1 MTDYC
6 RLKNAWG
13 ITKNVKIYT
22 FFYLK
27 FQIFNWWLPS
37 WCILTCYRYTDSWT
51 INRNRAAPYPLPT
64 FTNMLTV
71 DKPTA
76 MEQLYI
82 SYSVSLKKTVWHV
95 PGTLWRPGKCRFV
108 NCQQWQLSTMLWH
121 TSYWRFLMYLHGYM
135 VTSPSLVKS
144 GFINQKSW
152 KKPKSYNL
160 SNPFPSENGF

>member
-1 MTDYC
+1 MTPFLVYTHM
-6 RLKNAWG
+6 LQIHWQLNHQQEQG
-13 ITKNVKIYT
+13 SSISLTNIYK
-22 FFYLK
+22 YA
-27 FQIFNWWLPS
+27 
-37 WCILTCYRYTDSWT
+37 DSWQ
-51 INRNRAAPYPLPT
+51 
-64 FTNMLTV
+64 TNSNI
-71 DKPTA
+71 
-76 MEQLYI
+76 QLYI

-108 NCQQWQLSTMLWH
+108 NCQQCQLSTMLWH